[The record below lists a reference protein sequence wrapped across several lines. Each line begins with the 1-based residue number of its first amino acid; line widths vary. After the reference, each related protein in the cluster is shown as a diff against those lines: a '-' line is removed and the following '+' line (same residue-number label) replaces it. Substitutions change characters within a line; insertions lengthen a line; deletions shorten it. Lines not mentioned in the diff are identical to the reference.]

1 MCMRTHTIVCLP
13 AAARVEAG
21 LLLTGGEVDP
31 GLVGRALAHLFDE
44 DAEVDLLLLSRP
56 RTLRTRMSCDAM

>member
-13 AAARVEAG
+13 AAARVEAE
-21 LLLTGGEVDP
+21 LLLAGGEVDP
-31 GLVGRALAHLFDE
+31 GQVSWAFAHLFDE